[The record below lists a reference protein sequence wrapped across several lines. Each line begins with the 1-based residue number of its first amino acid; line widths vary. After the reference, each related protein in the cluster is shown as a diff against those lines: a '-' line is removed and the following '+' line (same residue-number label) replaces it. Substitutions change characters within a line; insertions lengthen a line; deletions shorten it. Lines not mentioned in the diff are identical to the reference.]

1 MPLPIVPI
9 VTAIIGS
16 LLGGIFKK
24 KDSGTSATSDNTTTQ
39 VTETQAPGPRT
50 GIETAMLAPI
60 LQMMMKNMG
69 RYQGAG
75 MPAGAGNIMG
85 GTGIQDILDMLMQ
98 QWPSMMEEFSG
109 QRVNGR
115 PARGNQNPNWTGQSR
130 PVLGG

>member
-1 MPLPIVPI
+1 MAFPFLPIAMVISSLLPIVF
-9 VTAIIGS
+9 GN
-16 LLGGIFKK
+16 KK
-24 KDSGTSATSDNTTTQ
+24 NQQDNTTTQ
-39 VTETQAPGPRT
+39 VTETQPPGPRT

-75 MPAGAGNIMG
+75 MPAGSQNIMG

>member
-1 MPLPIVPI
+1 MAFPFLPIAMVISSLLPIVF
-9 VTAIIGS
+9 GN
-16 LLGGIFKK
+16 KK
-24 KDSGTSATSDNTTTQ
+24 NQQDNVTTQ
-39 VTETQAPGPRT
+39 VTETQPPGPRT

-75 MPAGAGNIMG
+75 MPAGSQNIMG

>member
-1 MPLPIVPI
+1 MFGAILGAILPM
-9 VTAIIGS
+9 
-16 LLGGIFKK
+16 LLGSIFKK
-24 KDSGTSATSDNTTTQ
+24 KDRGATTPATSDNVTTQ

-109 QRVNGR
+109 EADHR
-115 PARGNQNPNWTGQSR
+115 PKREIPTTFS
-130 PVLGG
+130 PKMLGG

>member
-1 MPLPIVPI
+1 MAFPFLPIAMVISSLLPIVF
-9 VTAIIGS
+9 GN
-16 LLGGIFKK
+16 KK
-24 KDSGTSATSDNTTTQ
+24 NQQDNTTTQ

-98 QWPSMMEEFSG
+98 QWPSMMREFSG
-109 QRVNGR
+109 EADRR
-115 PARGNQNPNWTGQSR
+115 PKREIPTTFS
-130 PVLGG
+130 PKMLGG